1 MAQASLGNAATMQA
15 GDPIAV
21 SLLTPSLRLMAK
33 ALSHVAVYTLAAL
46 AAQDAPQAAI
56 AQSLRID
63 APPML
68 VGLAAPQDLLQA
80 MASVYATIAPPE
92 VAAMG
97 LEEWADSTG
106 AVMAASVAP
115 VEFADPLAV
124 REAIRAGIAPPETLD
139 RAIASPATQNLPRWQ
154 PPSAPSVAIR
164 EAIRAGI
171 APPEPLF
178 EEPIG
183 LEASVPL
190 FDPWIDAEELSLL
203 DAEWWPLQHQN
214 DLWDLLA
221 DLPADGPTGYW
232 G

>member
-1 MAQASLGNAATMQA
+1 
-15 GDPIAV
+15 
-21 SLLTPSLRLMAK
+21 MAK

-46 AAQDAPQAAI
+46 AAQDAPQTAI

-68 VGLAAPQDLLQA
+68 VGLDASQDLLQA
-80 MASVYATIAPPE
+80 MVSVYATIAPPE

-97 LEEWADSTG
+97 LEEWADSAG
-106 AVMAASVAP
+106 AVMALSVAP

-124 REAIRAGIAPPETLD
+124 CEAIRAGIAPPETLD
-139 RAIASPATQNLPRWQ
+139 RAIAPLAPLAPQALPRWQ
-154 PPSAPSVAIR
+154 PPSAPCLA

-183 LEASVPL
+183 LEASMPL

-203 DAEWWPLQHQN
+203 DAEWWQLQHQN

>member
-1 MAQASLGNAATMQA
+1 
-15 GDPIAV
+15 
-21 SLLTPSLRLMAK
+21 MAK

-56 AQSLRID
+56 AQSLQID

-80 MASVYATIAPPE
+80 MVSVYATIAPPE

-97 LEEWADSTG
+97 LEEWADSAG
-106 AVMAASVAP
+106 AVMAAPVAP
-115 VEFADPLAV
+115 VEFADPLAIREV
-124 REAIRAGIAPPETLD
+124 IRAEIAPLPQPLAANREAIPAGIAPPEVLD
-139 RAIASPATQNLPRWQ
+139 RAIAPLAPLATQDLLRWQ
-154 PPSAPSVAIR
+154 PPSAPCVAIR

-183 LEASVPL
+183 LEASMPL

-203 DAEWWPLQHQN
+203 DAEWWQLQHQN

>member
-1 MAQASLGNAATMQA
+1 
-15 GDPIAV
+15 
-21 SLLTPSLRLMAK
+21 MAK

-56 AQSLRID
+56 AQSLQID

-68 VGLAAPQDLLQA
+68 VGLAAPQNLLQA
-80 MASVYATIAPPE
+80 MVSVYATIAPPE

-97 LEEWADSTG
+97 LEEWADSAG

-115 VEFADPLAV
+115 VEFADPLAIREV
-124 REAIRAGIAPPETLD
+124 IPAEIAPLPQPLAANPEAIPAGIAPPEVLD
-139 RAIASPATQNLPRWQ
+139 QAIAPLAPLATQDLLRWQ
-154 PPSAPSVAIR
+154 PPSAPCVAIR

-183 LEASVPL
+183 LEASMPL

-203 DAEWWPLQHQN
+203 DAEWWQLQHQN